1 MPSGSPQSRRGTG
14 ALRQRVQMPLE
25 NRLLEARLGEAR
37 AARKEVGR
45 DLRGRDDAH
54 AVPPQEI
61 GEATQRRRLAGAWGS
76 REQQRQPLAACGGLL
91 ALSVT
96 VKLNA
101 PMRAEPSPNATARLE
116 FKLHQVVLTGKNMR
130 PVHHTPIEALGLEM
144 DDDAPGDED
153 EHLGLQDGER
163 LELRVGA

>member
-1 MPSGSPQSRRGTG
+1 MLLLLPLPLLLPRCTG
-14 ALRQRVQMPLE
+14 RTNLV
-25 NRLLEARLGEAR
+25 
-37 AARKEVGR
+37 
-45 DLRGRDDAH
+45 
-54 AVPPQEI
+54 
-61 GEATQRRRLAGAWGS
+61 RRLRATVDNA
-76 REQQRQPLAACGGLL
+76 RF
-91 ALSVT
+91 T

-153 EHLGLQDGER
+153 EHLELQDDER
-163 LELRVGA
+163 HELRVGA